1 MARILAEVVTAGR
14 VMTDEYCVSLHW
26 YFYSQSPW
34 SSSSSRNLQFPRD
47 EIKNQMLQ
55 QQQKK
60 PQYWIGC
67 LVICAGSSM
76 EKWTILARGLKFQ
89 LGHLIIDLWNWQ
101 FEGTGVAWHLQDWVD
116 FVGGSQPL
124 VSLLPV
130 ARDSGE
136 QRAGLMLDALLVD
149 EELLHAAVDRVD
161 EEIGHPQRA
170 SQGILLGSL
179 CACVREKWE
188 VA

>member
-1 MARILAEVVTAGR
+1 MK
-14 VMTDEYCVSLHW
+14 
-26 YFYSQSPW
+26 P
-34 SSSSSRNLQFPRD
+34 NLKVQA
-47 EIKNQMLQ
+47 K
-55 QQQKK
+55 
-60 PQYWIGC
+60 
-67 LVICAGSSM
+67 S
-76 EKWTILARGLKFQ
+76 ILARGLKFQ

>member
-1 MARILAEVVTAGR
+1 M
-14 VMTDEYCVSLHW
+14 
-26 YFYSQSPW
+26 F
-34 SSSSSRNLQFPRD
+34 
-47 EIKNQMLQ
+47 Q

-67 LVICAGSSM
+67 LVLCTGSS
-76 EKWTILARGLKFQ
+76 TS
-89 LGHLIIDLWNWQ
+89 
-101 FEGTGVAWHLQDWVD
+101 VSHLQDRVD

-136 QRAGLMLDALLVD
+136 QRAGLMLNALLVD
-149 EELLHAAVDRVD
+149 EELLHATVDHVD

-179 CACVREKWE
+179 SACVKNGKLHNRKQGNL
-188 VA
+188 